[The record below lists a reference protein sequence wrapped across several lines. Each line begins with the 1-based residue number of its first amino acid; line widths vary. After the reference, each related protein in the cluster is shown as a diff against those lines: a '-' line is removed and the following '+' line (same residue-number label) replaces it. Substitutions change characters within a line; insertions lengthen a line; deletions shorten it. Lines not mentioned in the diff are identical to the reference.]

1 MKKLNLI
8 GIGCY
13 LLLLVA
19 GEKADAQNRKAA
31 SVGPLMIVNTKAM
44 RNFVK
49 SYESAVDPEWV
60 SLKDGGYLCRFV
72 IDNVRCRAFY
82 GEKGAWLLTL
92 ASYEENKLPR
102 DIRAIVRNSYYDH
115 TITYVD
121 EISVPGRSKIYLVQ
135 IQDDKGIKML
145 RVSDGEMET
154 VRELVKLQAR

>member
-8 GIGCY
+8 GIGFS
-13 LLLLVA
+13 LLVLLA
-19 GEKADAQNRKAA
+19 GEKAEAQNQKAA
-31 SVGPLMIVNTKAM
+31 SVGPLMVVNTKAM

-49 SYESAVDPEWV
+49 TYESAVDPEWV
-60 SLKDGGYLCRFV
+60 TLKDGGYLCRFV

-102 DIRAIVRNSYYDH
+102 DIRAIVKSSYYDY
-115 TITYVD
+115 TISYVD
-121 EISVPGRSKIYLVQ
+121 EISVPGHSKVYLVQ
-135 IQDDKGIKML
+135 IEDKTSMKML
-145 RVSDGEMET
+145 RISDGEMET